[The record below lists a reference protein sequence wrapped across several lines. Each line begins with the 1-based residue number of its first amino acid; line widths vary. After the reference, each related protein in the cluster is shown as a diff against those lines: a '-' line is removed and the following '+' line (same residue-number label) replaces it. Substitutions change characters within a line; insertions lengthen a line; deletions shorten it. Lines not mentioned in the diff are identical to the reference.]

1 MRAGVVLTAVGV
13 VALAATVVG
22 YAVRYGGFGT
32 AAGVVSLAS
41 SGVGVGVGTL
51 NDWLRHKSAVFN
63 HRASRSALVRQS
75 SRR

>member
-13 VALAATVVG
+13 VALAASVIG
-22 YAVRYGGFGT
+22 YAVVGYGGFGT
-32 AAGVVSLAS
+32 AAGVVALAS
-41 SGVGVGVGTL
+41 VGVGVGTL
-51 NDWLRHKSAVFN
+51 NDWSRHKSAVFN

>member
-13 VALAATVVG
+13 VALAASVVG
-22 YAVRYGGFGT
+22 YAVGYGGT
-32 AAGVVSLAS
+32 AAGVVALAS
-41 SGVGVGVGTL
+41 VGVGVGTL
-51 NDWLRHKSAVFN
+51 NDWSRHKSAVFN

>member
-13 VALAATVVG
+13 VALAASVVG
-22 YAVRYGGFGT
+22 YAVGYGGFGT
-32 AAGVVSLAS
+32 AGVVALAS
-41 SGVGVGVGTL
+41 SGVGVGTL
-51 NDWLRHKSAVFN
+51 NDWSRHKSAVFN

>member
-13 VALAATVVG
+13 VALAASVVG
-22 YAVRYGGFGT
+22 YAVGYGGFGT
-32 AAGVVSLAS
+32 AAGVVALAS
-41 SGVGVGVGTL
+41 SGVGVGTL
-51 NDWLRHKSAVFN
+51 NDWSRHKSAVFN

>member
-13 VALAATVVG
+13 VALAASVVG
-22 YAVRYGGFGT
+22 YGAW
-32 AAGVVSLAS
+32 VVALAS
-41 SGVGVGVGTL
+41 VGVGVGTL
-51 NDWLRHKSAVFN
+51 NDWSRHKSAVFN

>member
-13 VALAATVVG
+13 VALAASVVG
-22 YAVRYGGFGT
+22 YGGFGT
-32 AAGVVSLAS
+32 AAGVVALAS
-41 SGVGVGVGTL
+41 VGVGVGTL
-51 NDWLRHKSAVFN
+51 NEWSRHKSAVFN

>member
-13 VALAATVVG
+13 VALAASVVG
-22 YAVRYGGFGT
+22 YAVGYGGFGT
-32 AAGVVSLAS
+32 AAGVVALAS
-41 SGVGVGVGTL
+41 VGVGAL
-51 NDWLRHKSAVFN
+51 NEWSRHKSAVVN

>member
-32 AAGVVSLAS
+32 AAGVVALAS
-41 SGVGVGVGTL
+41 VGAVRLSCANRRGA
-51 NDWLRHKSAVFN
+51 DSAVIDRQPAALT
-63 HRASRSALVRQS
+63 RAR
-75 SRR
+75 

>member
-13 VALAATVVG
+13 VALAASVVG
-22 YAVRYGGFGT
+22 DGGVGT

-41 SGVGVGVGTL
+41 SGVGVGAL
-51 NDWLRHKSAVFN
+51 NEWLRHKSAVFN